1 MNFINNIQASPNLLF
16 MELIIGRGGD
26 VINVNAM
33 GFIYL
38 NVHPSFVKNLY
49 LTFSLV
55 VILF

>member
-1 MNFINNIQASPNLLF
+1 